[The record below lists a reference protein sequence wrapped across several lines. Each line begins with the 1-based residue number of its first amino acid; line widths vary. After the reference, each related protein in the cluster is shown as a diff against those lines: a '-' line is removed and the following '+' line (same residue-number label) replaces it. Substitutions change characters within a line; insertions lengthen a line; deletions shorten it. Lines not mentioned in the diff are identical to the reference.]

1 MQLKTQSLNQEN
13 KMKSLI
19 LLVDDDKDL
28 LMTVR
33 LLLEEYDYDVIT
45 APNGKEALKLL
56 SAAERL
62 PDVILSDVNMPE
74 MDGLEFF
81 HYISENSR
89 LKDIAFIFLTVLSSP
104 EEVRR
109 GKRLGVDHY
118 LSKPFNKE
126 DLLAVIEG
134 TIARYR
140 RFTKGI
146 PAYCSWDQAFENTII
161 YKMTSVGP
169 TPVFTEFEMDHDLLV
184 KSGIFFYT
192 AIGQG
197 MQLNTGLFGPL
208 PFGEDDSNVALVY
221 GSFVSDSD
229 YPRLKT
235 QNYVLVVFV
244 AKSKLVALVDK
255 KRLIDVL
262 IIKLGE
268 IEDFSMLSEK
278 DIRAMIKK
286 IRKIK

>member
-1 MQLKTQSLNQEN
+1 
-13 KMKSLI
+13 
-19 LLVDDDKDL
+19 
-28 LMTVR
+28 MT
-33 LLLEEYDYDVIT
+33 
-45 APNGKEALKLL
+45 
-56 SAAERL
+56 
-62 PDVILSDVNMPE
+62 
-74 MDGLEFF
+74 
-81 HYISENSR
+81 
-89 LKDIAFIFLTVLSSP
+89 
-104 EEVRR
+104 
-109 GKRLGVDHY
+109 
-118 LSKPFNKE
+118 
-126 DLLAVIEG
+126 
-134 TIARYR
+134 
-140 RFTKGI
+140 
-146 PAYCSWDQAFENTII
+146 PA
-161 YKMTSVGP
+161 GP
-169 TPVFTEFEMDHDLLV
+169 TPVFNEFEMDHDLLI

-262 IIKLGE
+262 IMKLGE
-268 IEDFSMLSEK
+268 IEDFSLLSEK
-278 DIRAMIKK
+278 EIRAMIKK